1 MKHTLKDTNSEMS
14 TLPEEKN
21 HVAIPS
27 ELENHN
33 QKDLEKKI
41 KKTKQEQQKE
51 KIAHS
56 FSDIIQ
62 TLGLDIED
70 DSIKDT
76 PQRIAKMYVDEIFSG
91 LNPANKPKV
100 SFFENQYGY
109 NNMLIEKNI
118 ELRSVCEHHF
128 LPIIGKAHIAY
139 FPAKKVI
146 GLSKIHRIVDY
157 YAKKPQLQ
165 ERLTVEIAEE
175 FKEIL
180 QTDDVAVILDAH
192 HFCVSFRGI
201 KDQTSHTFTV
211 EKSGKFL
218 KKDVYKEFLK
228 QLPSYTYSF

>member
-1 MKHTLKDTNSEMS
+1 MKPILNDTNSEMS
-14 TLPEEKN
+14 ILPEENN
-21 HVAIPS
+21 HAVVSPQ
-27 ELENHN
+27 LENHT
-33 QKDLEKKI
+33 QKDLENNL
-41 KKTKQEQQKE
+41 KKTKQYSQKQ
-51 KIAHS
+51 KIANS
-56 FSDIIQ
+56 FSDIIE
-62 TLGLDIED
+62 TLGLDLKD
-70 DSIKDT
+70 DSLKDT
-76 PQRIAKMYVDEIFSG
+76 PNRIAKMYVDEIFSG

-100 SFFENQYGY
+100 SFFQNKYGY

-118 ELRSVCEHHF
+118 ELRSICEHHF

-139 FPAKKVI
+139 FPNKKVI

-165 ERLTVEIAEE
+165 ERLTVQIAEE
-175 FKEIL
+175 FKELL
-180 QTDDVAVILDAH
+180 QTDDLVVILDAH

-218 KKDVYKEFLK
+218 KEYVYNEFLK